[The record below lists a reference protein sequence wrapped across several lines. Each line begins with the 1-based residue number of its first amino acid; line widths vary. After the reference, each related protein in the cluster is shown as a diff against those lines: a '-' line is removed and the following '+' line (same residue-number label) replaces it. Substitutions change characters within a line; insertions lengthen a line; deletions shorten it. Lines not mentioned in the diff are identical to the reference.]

1 VKTPPVI
8 SLLVVATDCI
18 TVVVDKQAIVFIHT
32 LYGMVDDDINCFL
45 TAALQ
50 GIMLGHAGDERG
62 VGRGHRGGVRIYA
75 CIPTQIRKMGC

>member
-1 VKTPPVI
+1 
-8 SLLVVATDCI
+8 
-18 TVVVDKQAIVFIHT
+18 
-32 LYGMVDDDINCFL
+32 MVNDDINCFL

-50 GIMLGHAGDERG
+50 GIMLDHAGDERG